1 MRDAGPESDDALAY
15 FVPEAAD
22 LLDIMSRSLLALEQ
36 GRGAE
41 DDVASLFRAI
51 HTLKGAAYVVGH
63 VRVGDL
69 AHRIE
74 DVLATARSNPGSL
87 DPAAVDVIHAAVEAA
102 RCLLGLTDASSLENV
117 TEVYEHALGRLETVT
132 PTVATGT
139 GDGAPAR
146 SFNPPAVPASPA
158 PLAAAPSAPSAVPS
172 RGSIAGMRLDLLV
185 NLAGELVAARRRL
198 EGRLRELDRVGE
210 VLSLSRTRMAKAVG
224 EFEDLHGG
232 TGGGLDS
239 RPRDLPPDA
248 LRAAGRPWAGP
259 RASEA
264 SNLALRAAGRP

>member
-1 MRDAGPESDDALAY
+1 MRDVSPERDDALAY

-102 RCLLGLTDASSLENV
+102 RWRARSPLPPCPPLQRRSR
-117 TEVYEHALGRLETVT
+117 RL
-132 PTVATGT
+132 
-139 GDGAPAR
+139 PAR
-146 SFNPPAVPASPA
+146 PAQSPPAGR
-158 PLAAAPSAPSAVPS
+158 S
-172 RGSIAGMRLDLLV
+172 RGCGWTS
-185 NLAGELVAARRRL
+185 
-198 EGRLRELDRVGE
+198 
-210 VLSLSRTRMAKAVG
+210 S
-224 EFEDLHGG
+224 
-232 TGGGLDS
+232 
-239 RPRDLPPDA
+239 
-248 LRAAGRPWAGP
+248 
-259 RASEA
+259 
-264 SNLALRAAGRP
+264 